1 MRVRISRRAH
11 AVMIAAALA
20 GSVVVPMA
28 GAQPAAAA
36 DCLTSV
42 PTYVWEPNTT
52 GNIAAPRVLHKYMD
66 WGPQSGTT
74 DTLIDT
80 LYTANLPTTSKVF
93 TGGGNGIIYEATSG
107 GQVKSYK
114 DNTATGGALLTP
126 VKTYSLAWQNAKRI
140 WTNGSRVL
148 VLNAADS
155 LEVYKQSAPT
165 TGNGT
170 LTKISETATSTAAL
184 FDATNVWMVNSTVYA
199 LTSTGAIN
207 QYSYTETP
215 IIGTIAARL
224 QSAGVVATGLAD
236 VSQAWSPG
244 AGVVNTQTTTS
255 DPDTTGQIAKY
266 STGPWTQLDP
276 EVRTGI
282 VGTIMADAGPCLA
295 DPDPSVQ
302 PYFATP
308 PDETGGAEA
317 VDAPEE
323 AAQTPSNTVT
333 GKFTLGNGQPAAGL
347 PVTLTANDLGDDAT
361 GETQVPF
368 LGTATTAADGTW
380 SITLPGTLPADV
392 QQAKDDNGGIL
403 NLQATAQGVT
413 TTTSTPMLGVDTL
426 STTTAQQSATVSGQN
441 DYGHSTL
448 LAPNTVSGTTQDTYA
463 ASTDRTTLAAKIE
476 ADPAPA
482 PDTVPMWQSDNST
495 LAADYNPYLVN
506 GHDVSAEAVR
516 PPTVPMSSGNCWD
529 TKTQI
534 DSSTKYTVVGEAHAN
549 WDAKSTFEY
558 ESSMSSSIDTAVK
571 SSGNWT
577 IGASKELS
585 QSNGMTVGWSNK
597 AKYSH
602 QYTVPILY
610 KKWKYQHWCSGS
622 VRATWYKIEA
632 SGYHIPADGAAGKV
646 GKDVSSKDGTANFNK
661 APKANRTYLEGGG
674 GTLSL
679 AHGSSVKFGGAVSA
693 FGISLGAKTGYDS
706 NHRQRITFGN
716 QPGKHWVWGKNG
728 SLSSGHAGVF
738 YSK

>member
-1 MRVRISRRAH
+1 
-11 AVMIAAALA
+11 
-20 GSVVVPMA
+20 MA

-80 LYTANLPTTSKVF
+80 LYTANLPTISKVF

-140 WTNGSRVL
+140 WTNGSRVF

-224 QSAGVVATGLAD
+224 QSAGVVATGLTN

-308 PDETGGAEA
+308 TDETGGAEA
-317 VDAPEE
+317 VDAPDE

-380 SITLPGTLPADV
+380 SITLPSTLPTDV

-403 NLQATAQGVT
+403 NLQATAEGVT

-448 LAPNTVSGTTQDTYA
+448 LAPNTVSGTTQDTYP
-463 ASTDRTTLAAKIE
+463 ASTDSSTLAAKFE

-482 PDTVPMWQSDNST
+482 PDTVPMWQSNNST

-549 WDAKSTFEY
+549 WDAKPTFEY
-558 ESSMSSSIDTAVK
+558 ESSMSSSIDTAVN

-597 AKYSH
+597 SKYSH
-602 QYTVPILY
+602 QYQVPILY
-610 KKWKYQHWCSGS
+610 KKWKYQHWCSGWECKS
-622 VRATWYKIEA
+622 NGGSDDHGR
-632 SGYHIPADGAAGKV
+632 
-646 GKDVSSKDGTANFNK
+646 DVK
-661 APKANRTYLEGGG
+661 
-674 GTLSL
+674 
-679 AHGSSVKFGGAVSA
+679 
-693 FGISLGAKTGYDS
+693 
-706 NHRQRITFGN
+706 
-716 QPGKHWVWGKNG
+716 
-728 SLSSGHAGVF
+728 
-738 YSK
+738 

>member
-20 GSVVVPMA
+20 GNIVVPLA
-28 GAQPAAAA
+28 GAQPTAAA

-42 PTYVWEPNTT
+42 PTYVWEPNATR
-52 GNIAAPRVLHKYMD
+52 NIAAPRVLHKYMD

-80 LYTANLPTTSKVF
+80 LYTANLPTPSKIF

-140 WTNGSRVL
+140 WTNGSRVF

-155 LEVYKQSAPT
+155 LEVYEQSAPT

-199 LTSTGAIN
+199 LTSTGTIN

-215 IIGTIAARL
+215 IIGTVAARL
-224 QSAGVVATGLAD
+224 QSAGVVATGLTD

-244 AGVVNTQTTTS
+244 SGVVDTQTTTS
-255 DPDTTGQIAKY
+255 DPDTTSQIAKY

-295 DPDPSVQ
+295 DPAPSVQ

-368 LGTATTAADGTW
+368 LGMATTAADGTW

-392 QQAKDDNGGIL
+392 QQADDNGGIL
-403 NLQATAQGVT
+403 NLQATAEGVT
-413 TTTSTPMLGVDTL
+413 TTTKHPGARCGHPLHRPV
-426 STTTAQQSATVSGQN
+426 QQSATVSGQS
-441 DYGHSTL
+441 DDGHSTL
-448 LAPNTVSGTTQDTYA
+448 LAPNTLSGTTQDTYA
-463 ASTDRTTLAAKIE
+463 GSTDSSTLAAKIE

-516 PPTVPMSSGNCWD
+516 PPIVPMGSGNCWD
-529 TKTQI
+529 TKTKI

-577 IGASKELS
+577 TGASKELS
-585 QSNGMTVGWSNK
+585 QSNDMTVGWSNK
-597 AKYSH
+597 SKYSH
-602 QYTVPILY
+602 QYQVPILY

-632 SGYHIPADGAAGKV
+632 SGYHIPADGAAGKF
-646 GKDVSSKDGTANFNK
+646 GKDVSSKDGSANFNK

-716 QPGKHWVWGKNG
+716 QPGKHRIWGKNG

>member
-20 GSVVVPMA
+20 GSVVVPLA
-28 GAQPAAAA
+28 GAQPVAAA

-42 PTYVWEPNTT
+42 PMYVWEPNTT
-52 GNIAAPRVLHKYMD
+52 SNIAAPRVLHKYMD
-66 WGPQSGTT
+66 WGPQSGAT

-93 TGGGNGIIYEATSG
+93 IGGGNGIIYEATLG

-126 VKTYSLAWQNAKRI
+126 VKIYSLAWQNAKRI
-140 WTNGSRVL
+140 WTNGSRVF
-148 VLNAADS
+148 VLKDANA

-170 LTKISETATSTAAL
+170 LTKISETATSTATL

-207 QYSYTETP
+207 QYSYIETP
-215 IIGTIAARL
+215 IIGTIAGRL
-224 QSAGVVATGLAD
+224 QSAGVVTTGLTD

-302 PYFATP
+302 PYFATS

-347 PVTLTANDLGDDAT
+347 PVTLTANDLGDNAT
-361 GETQVPF
+361 GQTQVPF
-368 LGTATTAADGTW
+368 LGTATTAGDGTW
-380 SITLPGTLPADV
+380 SITLPSTLPADV

-403 NLQATAQGVT
+403 NLQATTEGVT

-463 ASTDRTTLAAKIE
+463 ASTDSSTLAAKIE

-516 PPTVPMSSGNCWD
+516 PPIVPMGSGNCWD

-558 ESSMSSSIDTAVK
+558 QSSMSSSIDTAVK
-571 SSGNWT
+571 SSSNWT
-577 IGASKELS
+577 LGASKELS

-597 AKYSH
+597 SKYSH
-602 QYTVPILY
+602 QYQVPILY
-610 KKWKYQHWCSGS
+610 KKWKYQHWCSDS

-632 SGYHIPADGAAGKV
+632 SGYHIPADGAAGKF
-646 GKDVSSKDGTANFNK
+646 GKDVSSKDGSANFNK

-674 GTLSL
+674 GPLSL
-679 AHGSSVKFGGAVSA
+679 AHGSSVRFGGAVSA
-693 FGISLGAKTGYDS
+693 SGISLGAKTGYDS
-706 NHRQRITFGN
+706 NHRQRITVGN
-716 QPGKHWVWGKNG
+716 QPGNHWIWGKNG
-728 SLSSGHAGVF
+728 SLISGHASVF
-738 YSK
+738 HSK

>member
-1 MRVRISRRAH
+1 
-11 AVMIAAALA
+11 
-20 GSVVVPMA
+20 
-28 GAQPAAAA
+28 
-36 DCLTSV
+36 
-42 PTYVWEPNTT
+42 
-52 GNIAAPRVLHKYMD
+52 
-66 WGPQSGTT
+66 
-74 DTLIDT
+74 
-80 LYTANLPTTSKVF
+80 
-93 TGGGNGIIYEATSG
+93 
-107 GQVKSYK
+107 
-114 DNTATGGALLTP
+114 
-126 VKTYSLAWQNAKRI
+126 
-140 WTNGSRVL
+140 
-148 VLNAADS
+148 
-155 LEVYKQSAPT
+155 
-165 TGNGT
+165 
-170 LTKISETATSTAAL
+170 
-184 FDATNVWMVNSTVYA
+184 
-199 LTSTGAIN
+199 
-207 QYSYTETP
+207 
-215 IIGTIAARL
+215 
-224 QSAGVVATGLAD
+224 
-236 VSQAWSPG
+236 
-244 AGVVNTQTTTS
+244 
-255 DPDTTGQIAKY
+255 
-266 STGPWTQLDP
+266 
-276 EVRTGI
+276 
-282 VGTIMADAGPCLA
+282 
-295 DPDPSVQ
+295 
-302 PYFATP
+302 
-308 PDETGGAEA
+308 
-317 VDAPEE
+317 
-323 AAQTPSNTVT
+323 
-333 GKFTLGNGQPAAGL
+333 
-347 PVTLTANDLGDDAT
+347 
-361 GETQVPF
+361 
-368 LGTATTAADGTW
+368 
-380 SITLPGTLPADV
+380 
-392 QQAKDDNGGIL
+392 
-403 NLQATAQGVT
+403 
-413 TTTSTPMLGVDTL
+413 VDTL
-426 STTTAQQSATVSGQN
+426 STTTAQQRATVSGQN

-463 ASTDRTTLAAKIE
+463 ASTDSTTLAAKIE

-597 AKYSH
+597 SKYSH
-602 QYTVPILY
+602 QYQVPILY

-622 VRATWYKIEA
+622 VRGTWYKIEA
-632 SGYHIPADGAAGKV
+632 SGYHIPADGAAGRF
-646 GKDVSSKDGTANFNK
+646 GKDVSSKDGSANFNK

-716 QPGKHWVWGKNG
+716 QPGKHWIWGKNG

>member
-1 MRVRISRRAH
+1 
-11 AVMIAAALA
+11 MIAAALA
-20 GSVVVPMA
+20 GSVVVPLA

-42 PTYVWEPNTT
+42 PTYVWEPNAS

-140 WTNGSRVL
+140 WANGSRVF

-170 LTKISETATSTAAL
+170 PTKISETATSTAAL

-199 LTSTGAIN
+199 LTSTGTIN

-224 QSAGVVATGLAD
+224 QSAGVVATGLTN

-413 TTTSTPMLGVDTL
+413 TTTGTPMLGVDTL
-426 STTTAQQSATVSGQN
+426 STTTAQQRATVSGQN

-463 ASTDRTTLAAKIE
+463 ASTDSTTLAAKIE

-597 AKYSH
+597 SKYSH
-602 QYTVPILY
+602 QYQVPILY

-622 VRATWYKIEA
+622 VRGTWYKIEA
-632 SGYHIPADGAAGKV
+632 SGYHIPADGAAGRF
-646 GKDVSSKDGTANFNK
+646 GKDVSSKDGSANFNK

-716 QPGKHWVWGKNG
+716 QPGKHWIWGKNG

>member
-1 MRVRISRRAH
+1 M
-11 AVMIAAALA
+11 
-20 GSVVVPMA
+20 
-28 GAQPAAAA
+28 
-36 DCLTSV
+36 
-42 PTYVWEPNTT
+42 
-52 GNIAAPRVLHKYMD
+52 
-66 WGPQSGTT
+66 
-74 DTLIDT
+74 
-80 LYTANLPTTSKVF
+80 
-93 TGGGNGIIYEATSG
+93 
-107 GQVKSYK
+107 
-114 DNTATGGALLTP
+114 
-126 VKTYSLAWQNAKRI
+126 KTYSLAWQNAKRI
-140 WTNGSRVL
+140 WTNGSRVF

-224 QSAGVVATGLAD
+224 QSAGVVATGLTD

-266 STGPWTQLDP
+266 STGPWAQLDP

-308 PDETGGAEA
+308 PDETGGVEA
-317 VDAPEE
+317 VDPAEE
-323 AAQTPSNTVT
+323 VALTPSNTVT
-333 GKFTLGNGQPAAGL
+333 GKFTLGSGQPAAGL
-347 PVTLTANDLGDDAT
+347 RVTLTANDLGDGAT
-361 GETQVPF
+361 GQTQVPF
-368 LGTATTAADGTW
+368 LGMATTAADGTW

-403 NLQATAQGVT
+403 NLEATAEGVT
-413 TTTSTPMLGVDTL
+413 TTTNTPMLGVDTL
-426 STTTAQQSATVSGQN
+426 SSTTAQQSATVSGQN
-441 DYGHSTL
+441 DDGHTTL
-448 LAPNTVSGTTQDTYA
+448 LAPNTVSSATTDTYA
-463 ASTDRTTLAAKIE
+463 GSTDSSTFAAKIE

-482 PDTVPMWQSDNST
+482 PDTVPMWQSGNST
-495 LAADYNPYLVN
+495 LAANYNPYLIN

-516 PPTVPMSSGNCWD
+516 APSTPMDSGNCWD
-529 TKTQI
+529 TKEAIST
-534 DSSTKYTVVGEAHAN
+534 STKYTVVGEAHAG

-558 ESSMSSSIDTAVK
+558 ESSMSSSIDTAIK
-571 SSGNWT
+571 TTNSWS

-585 QSNGMTVGWSNK
+585 QSTGVSVGWSNK

-610 KKWKYQHWCSGS
+610 TKWKKQHWCSGT
-622 VRATWYKIEA
+622 VRSTWYKIEA
-632 SGYHIPADGAAGKV
+632 SKYHIPAGGAVGKV
-646 GKDVSSKDGTANFNK
+646 GKDVSSKDGSENFK
-661 APKANRTYLEGGG
+661 KSPSANRAYLQGGG
-674 GTLSL
+674 STLSL
-679 AHGSSVKFGGAVSA
+679 SHGSSVKFGGAVSA

-706 NHRQRITFGN
+706 NHRQRITSGN
-716 QPGKHWVWGKNG
+716 QTGKHWVWGKNG
-728 SLSSGHAGVF
+728 SISSGKAGVF